1 MNQGFTALL
10 FFMTFLRI
18 APGFVV
24 MDLEQ
29 AHRIMEEQKHS
40 LQPLDGSFGPFVQAM
55 IPNDASMSAGE
66 IDELLRN
73 GRHHLESIAIPK
85 SEVKYVIRLKK
96 DGAQAG
102 KGQELGGSFG
112 NTRDELRALFTKHL
126 RDQARRF

>member
-1 MNQGFTALL
+1 MMNPGFTALL

-29 AHRIMEEQKHS
+29 AHRIMEEQRHS
-40 LQPLDGSFGPFVQAM
+40 LQPLDGSFGPFVQM
-55 IPNDASMSAGE
+55 
-66 IDELLRN
+66 LR
-73 GRHHLESIAIPK
+73 
-85 SEVKYVIRLKK
+85 
-96 DGAQAG
+96 Q
-102 KGQELGGSFG
+102 GQELGGSFG